1 MSASQNGK
9 GFRERLPWTIAAIAV
24 VALVA
29 NLAWDRKADDAA
41 ADEALVRLTER
52 LDAIEAAPVQ
62 PRGRVTAARPF
73 GTGTGAGGGADG
85 DSQGALGEP
94 QTPEQIAAARDRQLR
109 ELEARFASDA
119 PDPVTGPDTEN
130 LLVETISGDTMA
142 GTGLR
147 PSNVDIA
154 CKQSSCRIVGS
165 FERMGDAQDWGL
177 FYITAAGGKVLSQTQ
192 MVFVPKPGGG
202 TEVRI
207 YSNRA
212 KG

>member
-1 MSASQNGK
+1 MESNRSGK

-29 NLAWDRKADDAA
+29 NLAWDRKTDDVA
-41 ADEALVRLTER
+41 ADEALARLTER
-52 LDAIEAAPVQ
+52 LDAIEAAPAP
-62 PRGRVTAARPF
+62 PRARAAPRMA
-73 GTGTGAGGGADG
+73 GLDGDGAMDGAAGGIM
-85 DSQGALGEP
+85 GEP

-119 PDPVTGPDTEN
+119 PDPMTGPDTEN
-130 LLVETISGDTMA
+130 LLVETISGETMA

-177 FYITAAGGKVLSQTQ
+177 FYITAAGGNVLSQTQ

>member
-29 NLAWDRKADDAA
+29 NLAWDRKAEDAA

-62 PRGRVTAARPF
+62 PRGRAMAARPF
-73 GTGTGAGGGADG
+73 DAGAGGGADG
-85 DSQGALGEP
+85 DSRSALGEP

-109 ELEARFASDA
+109 ELEARFASDV
-119 PDPVTGPDTEN
+119 PDPVSGPDTEN
-130 LLVETISGDTMA
+130 LLVETISGETMA

-177 FYITAAGGKVLSQTQ
+177 FYITAAGGNVLSQTQ

>member
-1 MSASQNGK
+1 MSAKRNGK
-9 GFRERLPWTIAAIAV
+9 GPRERLPWIIAAIAV

-29 NLAWDRKADDAA
+29 NLVWDRQARNPT
-41 ADEALVRLTER
+41 ADEAIVRLNER
-52 LDAIEAAPVQ
+52 LDALEAAPAP
-62 PRGRVTAARPF
+62 PRGRAMAARPLDTV
-73 GTGTGAGGGADG
+73 GSGVD
-85 DSQGALGEP
+85 DPQGAIDEM
-94 QTPEQIAAARDRQLR
+94 QTPQRIAAARDRQLR
-109 ELEARFASDA
+109 ELEARFASDV
-119 PDPVTGPDTEN
+119 PDPVTGPDTEK
-130 LLVETISGDTMA
+130 LLVQAISSEAMA

-147 PSNVDIA
+147 PRNVDIV

-177 FYITAAGGKVLSQTQ
+177 FYITAAGGNVLSQTE

-207 YSNRA
+207 YSNRS

>member
-1 MSASQNGK
+1 MSANQNGK

-29 NLAWDRKADDAA
+29 NLAWDRKTEDVA
-41 ADEALVRLTER
+41 ADEALARLTER
-52 LDAIEAAPVQ
+52 LDAIEATPAP
-62 PRGRVTAARPF
+62 PRARTMP
-73 GTGTGAGGGADG
+73 GSPGGIPGGGVDG
-85 DSQGALGEP
+85 DSRSIMGEP
-94 QTPEQIAAARDRQLR
+94 QSAEEIAAARDRQLR

-119 PDPVTGPDTEN
+119 ADPVTGPDTEN
-130 LLVETISGDTMA
+130 LLVETISGETMA

-147 PSNVDIA
+147 PNNVDIA

-177 FYITAAGGKVLSQTQ
+177 FYITAAGGNVLSQTQ